1 MYWSDQVYAIHD
13 VPPGTPVSVEN
24 GIQYYAPEGSRR
36 AGVRHAGAF
45 GHGGPGPAGRGD
57 PEPLYQCSPR
67 HARRRPRPHGNGP
80 DGNGPGNGATWIS
93 SSPMWSCPAG
103 WD

>member
-1 MYWSDQVYAIHD
+1 MDGGSGGRTPSLLSMMSYDYHSDRLANQAHAIRGLRAIELPEMSMYWSDQVYAIHD

-45 GHGGPGPAGRGD
+45 GHGWTRPGWKGR
-57 PEPLYQCSPR
+57 S
-67 HARRRPRPHGNGP
+67 
-80 DGNGPGNGATWIS
+80 
-93 SSPMWSCPAG
+93 
-103 WD
+103 